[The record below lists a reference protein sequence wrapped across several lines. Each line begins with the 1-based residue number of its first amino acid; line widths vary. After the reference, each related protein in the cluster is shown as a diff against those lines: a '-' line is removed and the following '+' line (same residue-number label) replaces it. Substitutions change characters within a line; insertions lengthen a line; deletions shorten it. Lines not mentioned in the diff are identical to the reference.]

1 MKALKKL
8 DRKLNWYERIRKKAA
23 ITWHQDLFKVTFQPS
38 YWKYKAWWVNNLNIG
53 GTAVKI
59 DKRLKRDGYK

>member
-38 YWKYKAWWVNNLNIG
+38 YWKY
-53 GTAVKI
+53 TAVKI